1 MFLLV
6 LKNYSVNTRPF
17 SLYSITVLGIC
28 NFSQSLSL
36 CVVVIQGSQR
46 ETSIANIASIG
57 IIIALSRY
65 PMVNDVSGNN
75 KMEVLKKC
83 I

>member
-17 SLYSITVLGIC
+17 SHSITVLDIC

-57 IIIALSRY
+57 IVIALSRY
-65 PMVNDVSGNN
+65 PMVNHVSGNN